1 VGVTSNL
8 IRVSH
13 IGIGVSTDSLAGT
26 AVITDNLITNAKDG
40 VIREMN
46 GSSTIGPDLASA
58 SADNLVVSS
67 NVAR

>member
-1 VGVTSNL
+1 
-8 IRVSH
+8 
-13 IGIGVSTDSLAGT
+13 LAGT

-40 VIREMN
+40 VIRDLN

-58 SADNLVVSS
+58 SADNLAVSS